1 MMNKDKSSSTEHTA
15 KEKLHPKHHSANEPI
30 FTDEEIDF
38 SSADDDVEIE
48 MEEFSAA
55 NHRTSAG
62 CGCGC
67 GSHNAHY

>member
-1 MMNKDKSSSTEHTA
+1 MMSKDKSSSTEHTA
-15 KEKLHPKHHSANEPI
+15 KEKLHHKHHSASEPT
-30 FTDEEIDF
+30 FTDEEIDL
-38 SSADDDVEIE
+38 SSADEDVDIE

-55 NHRTSAG
+55 NHRTSAD